1 MRNFNKISILRYR
14 RLLLSLLVLLLVN
27 GCGFTTNIR
36 FGSSDA
42 GPDLVVFNAPPV
54 IEHFS
59 LGDTKRAHGEIVS
72 WHADLDDAEGE
83 AARRIGHCNGTM
95 QVTLDNEGPEAD
107 REHRMTMIELDW
119 DGSPDS
125 LLIAGSHPYR
135 SGNLETDTVI
145 FRAIIGGTGKY
156 RGARGEMTSEKL
168 PSGWYRHSIWLV
180 D

>member
-1 MRNFNKISILRYR
+1 MSNFNNISTLRYR
-14 RLLLSLLVLLLVN
+14 RFLLSFLVLLLVS

-36 FGSSDA
+36 FGDNDS
-42 GPDLVVFNAPPV
+42 PDLVVYNAPPT

-59 LGDTKRAHGEIVS
+59 LGDTERAHGEIVS

-83 AARRIGHCNGTM
+83 SAHRIGHCNGTM
-95 QVTLDNEGPEAD
+95 QVTLENQGPEDD

-119 DGSPDS
+119 DDSPDS
-125 LLIAGSHPYR
+125 LLISGSHPYK

-145 FRAIIGGTGKY
+145 FRAIIGGTGKF

-168 PSGWYRHSIWLV
+168 PSGWYRHSIWLG